1 LFKLQLM
8 SHCAAV
14 LPWYSLMEAA
24 AAVEAPLR
32 CEILE
37 HRCHTSSVV
46 ALDGTHQDP
55 PDLKLAQRV
64 EDVTLVLA
72 SAIFSILSTL
82 KSRLHGD
89 YTIIYIKGR
98 TLHEVET
105 SAIREHLL
113 STWQSD
119 TSLFRLTSSA
129 GIELH
134 IESIWSLSPTGGCV
148 SFVSIS

>member
-1 LFKLQLM
+1 MVQPADGSRGSCGSSSALRN
-8 SHCAAV
+8 
-14 LPWYSLMEAA
+14 PR
-24 AAVEAPLR
+24 APLPHIVCR
-32 CEILE
+32 CL
-37 HRCHTSSVV
+37 RWDPPGPT
-46 ALDGTHQDP
+46 GTHRDP

-89 YTIIYIKGR
+89 YTTIYIKGR

-119 TSLFRLTSSA
+119 TAFFRLTSSA